1 MGYFF
6 SFVSSSPFFFP
17 HSNRDWGSIVS
28 PLFLLFLA
36 YSIVVWWAIP
46 LTAPPPLSL
55 LSQENEQEIP
65 QTEKVPKWNLS
76 HNLPSCFSKYGY
88 DPIASESYTMNLM
101 IISSVSAYFFM
112 AFLCGLLDFCFWVGN
127 FPSIKLQGEKSFMSL
142 RTWVFVLFISL
153 CNMFISSW
161 VVMLPVWVIHK
172 KGYLRFGSNKRLYTL
187 FSSTSGSISMAETF
201 LESSL
206 FRTLSSYL
214 LSKFNGLYDS
224 KEVIRQIIVD
234 NEDDNILHSRLCNVT
249 LHVSSPTA
257 LEQISEGVYS
267 QPTSNEL
274 LRTYDFNLWVFLGNF
289 IIHLIII
296 ECWFYT
302 SHRLLH
308 YPPLYR
314 TIHKIH
320 HIYKAP
326 TAIACIFA
334 HPVEYCFGNV
344 LGVILGPAISNCHP
358 FECAFWMAFAI
369 VSTCGSHSGYSFL
382 GGEEHDLHHQYS
394 DYNFGVSLFMDK
406 LCGTEYE
413 NSRLWHRH
421 NNKQN
426 NKKDNKLVKKKG
438 SEK

>member
-1 MGYFF
+1 MGRFASFGYSSTF
-6 SFVSSSPFFFP
+6 SFPYSS
-17 HSNRDWGSIVS
+17 RGWGSIVS
-28 PLFLLFLA
+28 PLLLLSLA

-46 LTAPPPLSL
+46 FTAPPPLL
-55 LSQENEQEIP
+55 LSSQESGQEIP
-65 QTEKVPKWNLS
+65 QTEEIPKWNLS
-76 HNLPSCFSKYGY
+76 HKLPSCFSKYGY
-88 DPIASESYTMNLM
+88 DPMASESYTINLM
-101 IISSVSAYFFM
+101 IISSVGAYFFM
-112 AFLCGLLDFCFWVGN
+112 AILCGLLDFFFWVGN
-127 FPSIKLQGEKSFMSL
+127 YPSIKLQGERSFMSL

-172 KGYLRFGSNKRLYTL
+172 KGHLRFGSNKGLHTL
-187 FSSTSGSISMAETF
+187 FSSTSGSISMAESF
-201 LESSL
+201 LDSSL
-206 FRTLSSYL
+206 FRTLSSHL
-214 LSKFNGLYDS
+214 LSKFRGLYDS
-224 KEVIRQIIVD
+224 NEIIRQLTP
-234 NEDDNILHSRLCNVT
+234 NNWDDNILHSRLCNAT
-249 LHVSSPTA
+249 SRVSSTTG
-257 LEQISEGVYS
+257 LEEIYLSEGIDS
-267 QPTSNEL
+267 QSTSNDL

-314 TIHKIH
+314 AIHKIH

-382 GGEEHDLHHQYS
+382 GGEEHDLHHQYF

-426 NKKDNKLVKKKG
+426 NKK
-438 SEK
+438 